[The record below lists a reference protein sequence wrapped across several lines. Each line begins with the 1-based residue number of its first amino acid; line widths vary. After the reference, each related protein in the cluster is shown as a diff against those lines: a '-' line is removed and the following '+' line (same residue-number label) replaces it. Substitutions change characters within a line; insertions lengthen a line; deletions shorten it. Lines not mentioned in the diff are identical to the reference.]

1 MIKRTIEN
9 QILKLLQKFPVVT
22 LTGVRQ
28 CGKSTL
34 LKALLKNY
42 TYVSLEDPDTRDFA
56 EFAPRDFLE
65 KYDKH
70 CIFDEVQRV
79 PNLFSY
85 IQTKVD
91 SKNEMGQYI
100 LSGSH
105 NFSLMNNISQ
115 SLAGRTAVL
124 TLAPFSITELDSEKL
139 LPNKL
144 NDILYKGFYPA
155 IYDRKIDPQDYF
167 SSYLDTYI
175 ERDVRLLQ
183 NISNATAF
191 KRFIKLLAIHSGQT
205 INYTELSN
213 ESGVSVPTVKSWI
226 SILIQSYLIYELPPY
241 YKNISKRL
249 VKSPKIYFYDTG
261 LLCYLLDIENENDLN
276 MNDQFGC
283 IFETMVISEY
293 KKNKI
298 FNGKNANGYFYRDT
312 NQLEVDLLDEKGTE
326 LYAYEIK
333 SAKVID
339 KKYFKSLL
347 KVAEILQIPKNHLE
361 CIYAGVNTIKN
372 TEYSFVNYKN
382 AFSEN

>member
-9 QILKLLQKFPVVT
+9 QILKLLQKFPVIT

-105 NFSLMNNISQ
+105 NFNLMNNISQ

-144 NDILYKGFYPA
+144 NDMLYKGFYPA

-175 ERDVRLLQ
+175 ERDVRK
-183 NISNATAF
+183 I
-191 KRFIKLLAIHSGQT
+191 IG
-205 INYTELSN
+205 
-213 ESGVSVPTVKSWI
+213 G
-226 SILIQSYLIYELPPY
+226 
-241 YKNISKRL
+241 SKR
-249 VKSPKIYFYDTG
+249 
-261 LLCYLLDIENENDLN
+261 N
-276 MNDQFGC
+276 
-283 IFETMVISEY
+283 
-293 KKNKI
+293 
-298 FNGKNANGYFYRDT
+298 
-312 NQLEVDLLDEKGTE
+312 
-326 LYAYEIK
+326 
-333 SAKVID
+333 
-339 KKYFKSLL
+339 
-347 KVAEILQIPKNHLE
+347 
-361 CIYAGVNTIKN
+361 
-372 TEYSFVNYKN
+372 
-382 AFSEN
+382 